1 MFLNS
6 RIDLLNDEI
15 HVQGSLIINIIQN
28 LCICMQLLAQSKEK
42 FIMLLKVI

>member
-15 HVQGSLIINIIQN
+15 HVQGSLIINSYLHKVKTN
-28 LCICMQLLAQSKEK
+28 L
-42 FIMLLKVI
+42 